1 MLALQSEL
9 NFNGPVTRVD
19 YQSYGTYAPGYFY
32 EFEMKLC
39 HTPLSELTTNFFNN
53 YGGNTPVLVAA
64 AHPFTI
70 NARADEWFGAA
81 CTTPF
86 VYNNRDNLIVEVR
99 WRNQELTTRIEVWAY
114 VAGSNRL
121 LIYKEYSATEGDL
134 STKTDRLRL
143 TFSGGPVKATSLGRI
158 KAVLR

>member
-1 MLALQSEL
+1 MLVLKSEL
-9 NFNGPVTRVD
+9 NFNGPITRVE
-19 YQSYGTYAPGYFY
+19 YQSYDTYAAGYFY

-39 HTPLSELTTNFFNN
+39 HTPLAGLTTNFNNN
-53 YGGNTPVLVAA
+53 YGGNTPVLVAT

-70 NARADEWFGAA
+70 NAKKDEWFGVA
-81 CTTPF
+81 CATSF

-99 WRNQELTTRIEVWAY
+99 WRNQVLTTKIEVWAY

-121 LIYKEYSATEGDL
+121 LIYKDYNATEGQL
-134 STKTDRLRL
+134 SPKTDRLRI
-143 TFSGGPVKATSLGRI
+143 TFSGAPVTATSLGRI